1 MCQLEGVMKRFTG
14 ARLEKSKITILSV
27 AQAAGVSVG
36 TVSNVF
42 SGRKTVNPEIRN
54 RVQLAAQDLHY
65 SPDRVAASLRSRRSR
80 TIGLCIPDLGN
91 PFFGDLL
98 RQLNRVL
105 ENDGYRLL
113 AVETREDGALEPEKL
128 AVLCANRV
136 EGIFMVPTATWAGTP
151 TDDIPVIVI
160 DRVRED
166 EPLPSVCLDNAGAID
181 AALAHLHA
189 LGHRSIWMVVNSTR
203 LWNSQLRVSAF
214 LAAADRL
221 GMADRVEVLQSGM
234 APQDMAIAL
243 ADHLQG
249 TAPPTAILTASGTAT
264 LGTLRALQDCGLS
277 VPDDISVLGF
287 DDVVWMEVLRPSI
300 SVVRQPITAMAA
312 QAWMMMQTLMVDGA
326 LTERHVRL
334 PATLVQR
341 DSTCRVIA
349 EPVILINERKVAHV

>member
-1 MCQLEGVMKRFTG
+1 MKRFTG
-14 ARLEKSKITILSV
+14 MPVASQKITILSV

-42 SGRKTVNPEIRN
+42 SGRKSVNPDIRD
-54 RVQLAAQDLHY
+54 RVQKAAQDLRY
-65 SPDRVAASLRSRRSR
+65 SPDLAAASLRSRRSR

-136 EGIFMVPTATWAGTP
+136 EGIFMVPTASWTGTGAEG
-151 TDDIPVIVI
+151 IPIIVI
-160 DRVRED
+160 DRVRQG
-166 EPLPSVCLDNAGAID
+166 EPLPSVCLDNAGAVE
-181 AALAHLHA
+181 AAMSHLHA
-189 LGHRSIWMVVNSTR
+189 LGHRAIWMVVNSTL

-221 GMADRVEVLQSGM
+221 GIADRVEVVQSGM
-234 APQDMAIAL
+234 APQDMAIVL
-243 ADHLQG
+243 ADHLQA
-249 TAPPTAILTASGTAT
+249 TTPPTAILTASGTAT
-264 LGTLRALQDCGLS
+264 LGTLRALQDCGLV

-287 DDVVWMEVLRPSI
+287 DDVVWMEVLRPAI
-300 SVVRQPITAMAA
+300 SVVRQPITAIAA
-312 QAWMMMQTLMVDGA
+312 QAWMMMQTLMVGGT
-326 LTERHVRL
+326 LTEAHVRL
-334 PATLVQR
+334 PATLLQR
-341 DSTCRVIA
+341 DSTQPMIA
-349 EPVILINERKVAHV
+349 TERKVSHG

>member
-1 MCQLEGVMKRFTG
+1 MKRFTEMDV
-14 ARLEKSKITILSV
+14 RTPKITILSV

-36 TVSNVF
+36 SVSNVF
-42 SGRKTVNPEIRN
+42 SGRKSVNPEIRD
-54 RVQLAAQDLHY
+54 RVQKAAQDLHY
-65 SPDRVAASLRSRRSR
+65 APDRVAATLRSRRSR

-113 AVETREDGALEPEKL
+113 AVETREDGVLEPEKL
-128 AVLCANRV
+128 AVLGANRV
-136 EGIFMVPTATWAGTP
+136 EGIFMVPTASWVGGP
-151 TDDIPVIVI
+151 DDGIPIIVI

-166 EPLPSVCLDNAGAID
+166 EPLPSVCLDNAGATE
-181 AALAHLHA
+181 AAVRHLHD
-189 LGHRSIWMVVNSTR
+189 LGHRAIWMVVNSTR

-214 LAAADRL
+214 LVAADRL
-221 GMADRVEVLQSGM
+221 GIADRVEVLQSGM
-234 APQDMAIAL
+234 TPQDMAIAL
-243 ADHLQG
+243 ADHLHA
-249 TAPPTAILTASGTAT
+249 TPPPTAILTASGTAT

-287 DDVVWMEVLRPSI
+287 DDVAWMEVLRPAI
-300 SVVRQPITAMAA
+300 SVVRQPITVMAA
-312 QAWMMMQTLMVDGA
+312 QAWMMMQTLMVGGA

-341 DSTCRVIA
+341 DSTCHVIA
-349 EPVILINERKVAHV
+349 DPVLLIHQRKVGHG

>member
-1 MCQLEGVMKRFTG
+1 MQIPSLMKRFTG
-14 ARLEKSKITILSV
+14 MHVSITKITILSV

-42 SGRKTVNPEIRN
+42 SGRKTVNAELRD
-54 RVQLAAQDLHY
+54 RVQQAAQNLRY

-80 TIGLCIPDLGN
+80 AIGLCIPDLGN

-105 ENDGYRLL
+105 ENDDYRLL

-136 EGIFMVPTATWAGTP
+136 EGIFMVPTATWAGNS
-151 TDDIPVIVI
+151 TDGIPIIVI
-160 DRVRED
+160 DRVRKD
-166 EPLPSVCLDNAGAID
+166 EPLPSVCLDNVGATE
-181 AALAHLHA
+181 AAFAHLHA

-221 GMADRVEVLQSGM
+221 GIADRVEVLQSGM
-234 APQDMAIAL
+234 APQDMATAL
-243 ADHLQG
+243 ANHLQG
-249 TAPPTAILTASGTAT
+249 ATPPTAILTASGTAT

-287 DDVVWMEVLRPSI
+287 DDVVWMEVLRPAI
-300 SVVRQPITAMAA
+300 SVVRQPITEMAA
-312 QAWMMMQTLMVDGA
+312 QAWMMMQTLLIGGE

-341 DSTCRVIA
+341 DSTCQVVA
-349 EPVILINERKVAHV
+349 GPVNEINKQRVAHA